1 MFQVYTDRYGHL
13 IQIDTITST
22 SSFWV
27 PLRGKT
33 EMLSNVYLT
42 SIKLSRNDIL
52 LIESPNLITK
62 NTHPELFI

>member
-1 MFQVYTDRYGHL
+1 MFQVYIDQYGHL
-13 IQIDTITST
+13 IQIDTTTST

-27 PLRGKT
+27 PLGGKT

>member
-1 MFQVYTDRYGHL
+1 MFQVYTDGYCHL

-27 PLRGKT
+27 PLWDKT
-33 EMLSNVYLT
+33 EKLSNIYLT
-42 SIKLSRNDIL
+42 GIKLFSNSIL

>member
-1 MFQVYTDRYGHL
+1 MFQVYIDQYGHL
-13 IQIDTITST
+13 IQIDTITNT

-27 PLRGKT
+27 PLGGKT

-42 SIKLSRNDIL
+42 SIKLSRNNIL

>member
-1 MFQVYTDRYGHL
+1 MFQVYIDQYGHL
-13 IQIDTITST
+13 IQIDTITNT

-27 PLRGKT
+27 PLVGTT
-33 EMLSNVYLT
+33 EILSNIYLT
-42 SIKLSRNDIL
+42 AIKLSKNDIL

>member
-1 MFQVYTDRYGHL
+1 MFQVYTDRYGRL

>member
-1 MFQVYTDRYGHL
+1 MFQVYTDRYRYL
-13 IQIDTITST
+13 IQIDTITNT

-27 PLRGKT
+27 PLWDKT
-33 EMLSNVYLT
+33 EKLSNVYLT

>member
-1 MFQVYTDRYGHL
+1 MFQVYTDRYCYL
-13 IQIDTITST
+13 IQIDTITNT
-22 SSFWV
+22 SSLWV
-27 PLRGKT
+27 PLWDKT
-33 EMLSNVYLT
+33 EMLSNVYRT

>member
-1 MFQVYTDRYGHL
+1 MFQVYTDRYGNL
-13 IQIDTITST
+13 IQIDTTTST

-27 PLRGKT
+27 PLGGKT
-33 EMLSNVYLT
+33 EGLSNIYLT
-42 SIKLSRNDIL
+42 SIKLSKNDIL

>member
-1 MFQVYTDRYGHL
+1 MFQVYTDRYGYL
-13 IQIDTITST
+13 IQIDTITNT

-27 PLRGKT
+27 PLWDKT
-33 EMLSNVYLT
+33 EKLSNIYFT
-42 SIKLSRNDIL
+42 GIKLSRNNIL

>member
-1 MFQVYTDRYGHL
+1 MFQVYTDRYGYL
-13 IQIDTITST
+13 IQIDTITNT

-27 PLRGKT
+27 PLCGKT

>member
-1 MFQVYTDRYGHL
+1 MFQVYSDRYCHL
-13 IQIDTITST
+13 IQIDTITNT

-27 PLRGKT
+27 PLWDKT
-33 EMLSNVYLT
+33 EMLSNVYRT